1 MYHFNQSDYRLYP
14 KLKFKISS
22 ILNLVQM
29 EKIIIQK
36 QVCIEPKY
44 MDSDI
49 MSHIT
54 NELSRS
60 CCKDCTKDYGYII
73 KINHII
79 KIIDNYIN
87 MDSNIVFDIKFEAS
101 CLNPKPDK
109 VLTGKVCMVFP
120 DGVFIDVM
128 KKMQILIPKQFIEG
142 FTFNKKTNSY
152 VKDDN
157 DQITISE
164 GKQLRVSITASQYSN
179 QKFSVFGKT
188 VE

>member
-1 MYHFNQSDYRLYP
+1 
-14 KLKFKISS
+14 
-22 ILNLVQM
+22 
-29 EKIIIQK
+29 
-36 QVCIEPKY
+36 
-44 MDSDI
+44 
-49 MSHIT
+49 
-54 NELSRS
+54 
-60 CCKDCTKDYGYII
+60 
-73 KINHII
+73 
-79 KIIDNYIN
+79 
-87 MDSNIVFDIKFEAS
+87 MDSNIAFDIKFEAS

-179 QKFSVFGKT
+179 QKFSVFGKI